1 MTVSKILKLQGFVW
15 KTMQAWLDGKSC
27 FSRTNASNFW
37 RPLQSLLLRFSG
49 YLFLIHSFSLCW
61 QNFSKVNCFRFYW
74 KLITWSSHAKS
85 LFIYYSYA
93 SLNYFLVDISLV
105 LFFSLI
111 TFLQCTQVHLE
122 LNWWWWQCQKLSTS
136 WSQLTKREMMSILT
150 SKLHL

>member
-74 KLITWSSHAKS
+74 KLIMWSSHAKS
-85 LFIYYSYA
+85 LFIYYSYV

-105 LFFSLI
+105 LFFFPHYFSSVHPGASRAELMMMTVSEIVNQLI
-111 TFLQCTQVHLE
+111 TAHEKGNDVN
-122 LNWWWWQCQKLSTS
+122 LNK
-136 WSQLTKREMMSILT
+136 
-150 SKLHL
+150 

>member
-105 LFFSLI
+105 LFFSSLLFFSAPRCI
-111 TFLQCTQVHLE
+111 SSWTDDDDSVR
-122 LNWWWWQCQKLSTS
+122 NCQPVDHSSRKGKWCQS
-136 WSQLTKREMMSILT
+136 
-150 SKLHL
+150 